1 MFSTPEATPY
11 SDPNEHVEPYI
22 APSLFSSEE
31 SPVCCDDI
39 ATEASVPED
48 SPSGSSVAS
57 EETPNYVIPYSEVL
71 NRKYGSEATM
81 PEGSPSA
88 PPSTFRKIIVNICIV
103 LAFIAN
109 IIFFL
114 PLCLLGLFGLSKH
127 PFLGYFMFRDMLR
140 R

>member
-1 MFSTPEATPY
+1 
-11 SDPNEHVEPYI
+11 
-22 APSLFSSEE
+22 
-31 SPVCCDDI
+31 
-39 ATEASVPED
+39 
-48 SPSGSSVAS
+48 
-57 EETPNYVIPYSEVL
+57 
-71 NRKYGSEATM
+71 M

>member
-11 SDPNEHVEPYI
+11 SDLNEHVEPYI
-22 APSLFSSEE
+22 APSLFPSEE
-31 SPVCCDDI
+31 SPVCCDAI
-39 ATEASVPED
+39 ATESPVPEGY
-48 SPSGSSVAS
+48 PSGSSVAS
-57 EETPNYVIPYSEVL
+57 EETPSYVIPYSEVL

-81 PEGSPSA
+81 SEVPPSA
-88 PPSTFRKIIVNICIV
+88 PPSAFRKILVNICIV